1 MRERSSRRPRN
12 NGCGVGVESDRVTVK
27 LRWKILLSIVATVC
41 ALFLLTVAFSQTFWY
56 PAILW
61 ANFTIDGHPS
71 KDLSLYWH
79 RGERTLVVIRHSD
92 RGRETYFVNI
102 GDPRSEDDHFRRSFV
117 ASCADS
123 SIFVYKFIAVQNH
136 EQSCQ
141 PFLVLAGE
149 GEVQPA
155 TKIDR
160 KLKVGGRSF
169 EFFADDGRRITA
181 KW

>member
-1 MRERSSRRPRN
+1 
-12 NGCGVGVESDRVTVK
+12 VK
-27 LRWKILLSIVATVC
+27 LRWKIPLSLLAIVS

-56 PAILW
+56 PAVLW
-61 ANFTIDGHPS
+61 ANLAVDGQPS

-79 RGERTLVVIRHSD
+79 RGGRTLVVIRHSG

-102 GDPRSEDDHFRRSFV
+102 GDSKSQDDHFRRSFV

-141 PFLVLAGE
+141 PFLLLAGE
-149 GEVQPA
+149 GEGQLA
-155 TKIDR
+155 KKIER
-160 KLKVGGRSF
+160 KLVLGGHSF
-169 EFFADDGRRITA
+169 EFFADDGKRISA